1 MVSIL
6 TGGLISFIIAIGISF
21 GFFFPVFKENEV
33 QISENTTAS
42 LLQHVENTLSLVENY
57 MENVKDVQNRLKK
70 DKTPIK
76 EKKILKFFNF
86 FMVLLVLLLG
96 GLIYCKQD
104 ENGTLLK
111 RMFNVDVSFKTM
123 NEKIENT
130 LNNVFSFNKEEDIK
144 VSSLDLYHSLGNN
157 NYSTDDKTIRML
169 SDGEILI
176 ASYQEGYSYF
186 VVVKYDNGVNA
197 LYTLIDEC
205 NIEVGKLNKN
215 DVIGSYNN
223 EYFNCIF
230 KKNNETITY
239 QQAIE

>member
-1 MVSIL
+1 
-6 TGGLISFIIAIGISF
+6 
-21 GFFFPVFKENEV
+21 
-33 QISENTTAS
+33 
-42 LLQHVENTLSLVENY
+42 
-57 MENVKDVQNRLKK
+57 
-70 DKTPIK
+70 
-76 EKKILKFFNF
+76 
-86 FMVLLVLLLG
+86 
-96 GLIYCKQD
+96 
-104 ENGTLLK
+104 
-111 RMFNVDVSFKTM
+111 MFNVDVSFKTM

>member
-1 MVSIL
+1 
-6 TGGLISFIIAIGISF
+6 
-21 GFFFPVFKENEV
+21 
-33 QISENTTAS
+33 
-42 LLQHVENTLSLVENY
+42 

-176 ASYQEGYSYF
+176 ASYQDGYSYF